1 MMFTHLLKSLV
12 TISMN
17 EVFPFFACYDQKLNI
32 FVRK

>member
-1 MMFTHLLKSLV
+1 MFTHLLKSLV

-17 EVFPFFACYDQKLNI
+17 EVFLFLACYGQKLNI